1 MHLNM
6 NASRRGFLIAVAICG
21 MALAA
26 RAEQVPVD
34 SPQGIAKS
42 LLPFVEQHALAGA
55 VTVVVNKDKVLSIET
70 VGYADIAKRKPMRE
84 DSIFWIAS
92 MTKAITGAAVM
103 MLVDEGKIDL
113 DAPVE
118 KYLPE
123 FKGQMVI
130 VERNDERM
138 VLKKPARPVTVRNML
153 SHTSGMAF
161 KSGVEEPTLDMLPLE
176 TVVRSYAMSPLLHE
190 PDSKYLY
197 SNEGINTAGR
207 VIEVASGMSYEEFMN
222 ARLFYPLGMKDTGF
236 WLTKKQAGRVAKTY
250 KPNAAKSGLEESRT
264 QFLHYPLDEPR
275 RQPMPGGGLF
285 STGHDVARFCQMILN
300 GGELDGRRYLSG
312 RAITEMTK
320 RQTQAT
326 LKESYGLGWA
336 VQGNGEF
343 GHGGAL
349 ATNMTIHKEKGL
361 ATIYLVQ
368 HQGYAGPDGGKILPA
383 FRKAALEKFGK

>member
-1 MHLNM
+1 M
-6 NASRRGFLIAVAICG
+6 NTTRRNLITWLGVAVY
-21 MALAA
+21 ALAFSA
-26 RAEQVPVD
+26 SAQKLPMD

-42 LLPFVEQHALAGA
+42 LLPFVEQNALAGA
-55 VTVVVNKDKVLSIET
+55 VTVVVSKDKILSVET
-70 VGYADIAKRKPMRE
+70 VGYADIAKQKPMKA

-92 MTKAITGAAVM
+92 MTKAITGTAVM

-130 VERNDERM
+130 AEKDDNHVL
-138 VLKKPARPVTVRNML
+138 LKKPTRPVTVRNML

-161 KSGVEEPTLDMLPLE
+161 KSGIEEPTLDMLPLA

-207 VIEVASGMSYEEFMN
+207 IIEVVSGMSYEEFMN

-236 WLTKKQAGRVAKTY
+236 WLTKKQVERLAKTY
-250 KPNAAKSGLEESRT
+250 KPNAAKNGLEETRT
-264 QFLHYPLDEPR
+264 QYLFYPLDEPR

-300 GGELDGRRYLSG
+300 GGELDGRRYLSEK
-312 RAITEMTK
+312 AVAEMSK
-320 RQTQAT
+320 RQTPAS

-349 ATNMTIHKEKGL
+349 STNMTIHKDKGL

-368 HQGYAGPDGGKILPA
+368 HQGYAGPDGGKIQPA